1 MAASGGELLV
11 GLRLII
17 QPSPRKQL
25 PTVLR
30 KSAVR
35 IPPAS
40 TSTSAAKC
48 HDNGG
53 RVFAGLEFLKRCSC
67 CHKDLD
73 ATMDVFVYKYLTS
86 GPKGHRVQL
95 SHVGCPRKPNHPVKP
110 PQGVF

>member
-30 KSAVR
+30 TSAVR
-35 IPPAS
+35 IPALA
-40 TSTSAAKC
+40 TTSAA
-48 HDNGG
+48 NNA

-73 ATMDVFVYKYLTS
+73 ATMDVFVYK
-86 GPKGHRVQL
+86 
-95 SHVGCPRKPNHPVKP
+95 
-110 PQGVF
+110 

>member
-1 MAASGGELLV
+1 MIPRAPSLFHLEEGVGASTSMPATMAASGGELLV

-67 CHKDLD
+67 CHKDLG
-73 ATMDVFVYKYLTS
+73 ATMDVFVYK
-86 GPKGHRVQL
+86 
-95 SHVGCPRKPNHPVKP
+95 
-110 PQGVF
+110 